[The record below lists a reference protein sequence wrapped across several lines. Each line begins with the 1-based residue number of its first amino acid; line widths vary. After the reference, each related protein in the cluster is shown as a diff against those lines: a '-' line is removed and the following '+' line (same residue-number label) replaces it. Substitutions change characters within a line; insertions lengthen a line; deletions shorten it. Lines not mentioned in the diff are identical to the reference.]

1 MKFGFGASDADA
13 TDKRPCTLCG
23 LEMVYLIG
31 IPLAVW
37 MSSADMWLY
46 PAVNFTL
53 VALVVLTVTRLGWAL
68 SWLLLSAGCIGF
80 LIFVPMGAMFQ
91 FSRFAGSD
99 MAYLRFA
106 LIMFMGTATLVLLWM
121 PSTTR
126 WLRARGGRFANV
138 LL

>member
-1 MKFGFGASDADA
+1 MNFEKGAPVSGA
-13 TDKRPCTLCG
+13 TEKRPCTLCA
-23 LEMVYLIG
+23 LELIYLIG
-31 IPLAVW
+31 IPLGILV
-37 MSSADMWLY
+37 SSSQMWAY
-46 PAVNFTL
+46 PAVHFTA
-53 VALVVLTVTRLGWAL
+53 VAIVVLTVTRLRWAL

-91 FSRFAGSD
+91 FSRFAEND

-106 LIMFMGTATLVLLWM
+106 LVMFMGAATLVLLWM

-126 WLRARGGRFANV
+126 WLRAKGGRFANA